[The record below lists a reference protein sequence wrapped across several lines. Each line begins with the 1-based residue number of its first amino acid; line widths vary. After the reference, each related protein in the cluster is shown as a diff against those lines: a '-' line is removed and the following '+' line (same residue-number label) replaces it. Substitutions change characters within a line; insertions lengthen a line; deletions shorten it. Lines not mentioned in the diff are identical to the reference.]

1 MKKSAV
7 AAKTSPQNPQK
18 NAIHKTPFQK
28 IEPYLYITPA
38 LILFCC
44 FVFFPFAKTLF
55 LSLHSTTPKGEIS
68 KFVGFS
74 NFTSLLTSEA
84 FRNSLFVT
92 VKYSLM
98 VVFFSI
104 AAGFITGVLANEKIP
119 GTGLFRTIYSLPM
132 AISSAAAS
140 IIFIFVFPPSI
151 GILNYLLGTAIG
163 WLISDKWALFSVVM
177 VTVWMN
183 IGLNFIFILA
193 ALQSVPPELY
203 ESASLEGAGFFRKH
217 LSITLPCISPT
228 LFFLL
233 IINVINSF
241 QSFAQIN
248 LMTKGGPGQS
258 TYVIVYS
265 IYQEAFFNNRFG
277 LACAESVI
285 LFFIILALTLVQF
298 RLEKKVTY

>member
-140 IIFIFVFPPSI
+140 IIFIFVFHPSI
-151 GILNYLLGTAIG
+151 GILNYLLGTDIG
-163 WLISDKWALFSVVM
+163 WLI
-177 VTVWMN
+177 WMN

>member
-1 MKKSAV
+1 
-7 AAKTSPQNPQK
+7 
-18 NAIHKTPFQK
+18 
-28 IEPYLYITPA
+28 
-38 LILFCC
+38 
-44 FVFFPFAKTLF
+44 
-55 LSLHSTTPKGEIS
+55 
-68 KFVGFS
+68 
-74 NFTSLLTSEA
+74 
-84 FRNSLFVT
+84 
-92 VKYSLM
+92 
-98 VVFFSI
+98 
-104 AAGFITGVLANEKIP
+104 
-119 GTGLFRTIYSLPM
+119 M

-140 IIFIFVFPPSI
+140 IIFIFVFHPSI
-151 GILNYLLGTAIG
+151 GILNYLLGTDIG

-248 LMTKGGPGQS
+248 LMTNGGPGQS

-265 IYQEAFFNNRFG
+265 IYRGVLQQPVRPRLRGVGN
-277 LACAESVI
+277 SV
-285 LFFIILALTLVQF
+285 LHHPG
-298 RLEKKVTY
+298 R

>member
-119 GTGLFRTIYSLPM
+119 GTGLFRTI
-132 AISSAAAS
+132 
-140 IIFIFVFPPSI
+140 
-151 GILNYLLGTAIG
+151 NYNT
-163 WLISDKWALFSVVM
+163 SK
-177 VTVWMN
+177 
-183 IGLNFIFILA
+183 
-193 ALQSVPPELY
+193 
-203 ESASLEGAGFFRKH
+203 
-217 LSITLPCISPT
+217 
-228 LFFLL
+228 
-233 IINVINSF
+233 
-241 QSFAQIN
+241 
-248 LMTKGGPGQS
+248 
-258 TYVIVYS
+258 
-265 IYQEAFFNNRFG
+265 
-277 LACAESVI
+277 
-285 LFFIILALTLVQF
+285 LTRYL
-298 RLEKKVTY
+298 

>member
-1 MKKSAV
+1 
-7 AAKTSPQNPQK
+7 
-18 NAIHKTPFQK
+18 
-28 IEPYLYITPA
+28 
-38 LILFCC
+38 
-44 FVFFPFAKTLF
+44 
-55 LSLHSTTPKGEIS
+55 
-68 KFVGFS
+68 
-74 NFTSLLTSEA
+74 
-84 FRNSLFVT
+84 
-92 VKYSLM
+92 
-98 VVFFSI
+98 
-104 AAGFITGVLANEKIP
+104 
-119 GTGLFRTIYSLPM
+119 
-132 AISSAAAS
+132 
-140 IIFIFVFPPSI
+140 
-151 GILNYLLGTAIG
+151 
-163 WLISDKWALFSVVM
+163 M

-265 IYQEAFFNNRFG
+265 IYQERSSTTGSASPAR
-277 LACAESVI
+277 S
-285 LFFIILALTLVQF
+285 
-298 RLEKKVTY
+298 R